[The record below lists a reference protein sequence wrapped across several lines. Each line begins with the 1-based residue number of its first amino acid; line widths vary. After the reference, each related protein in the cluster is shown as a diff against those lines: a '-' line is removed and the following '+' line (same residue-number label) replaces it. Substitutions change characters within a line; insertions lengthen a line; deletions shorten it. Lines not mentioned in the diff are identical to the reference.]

1 MLLLLCRLFDDPI
14 LSPPVGVTGVTREGE
29 GTIGVSNFE
38 SIGSVICRTKSSFGR
53 LGRGEEVGLKI
64 WGVDPDPPPWTLS
77 EDPVGDIREGPMTC
91 RADQLLSILILLAEV
106 TEEWL
111 EPVEDVSLFIKL
123 A

>member
-1 MLLLLCRLFDDPI
+1 MLLLLCRLLDDPI

-53 LGRGEEVGLKI
+53 LGRGEEVGLNI